1 MAKTQFEALI
11 EHIINDNT
19 EAAKELLHDI
29 VVAKSREIYNEMM
42 EEEDKD
48 ESSEDSEEKVEEASF
63 DEAGGDMTDDMI
75 DDVEADET
83 GMSMD
88 DAGKELGDEMDMDD
102 EEGEEE
108 DSEHEASEEDM
119 EDRIVDLEAALDDLK
134 AEFDQLMSQEA
145 GEEEHHDM
153 GDHEME
159 MPEEGV
165 VREYVEKVAVPGKN
179 EGQTVGS
186 DSSSKP
192 SVNTKSVVAGKND
205 MGGTAK
211 NLAQGG
217 SEAAPDGTSVKKA
230 SNAYTKGQGEIEVAK
245 RNVNQVGG
253 NKGASDFYNTKA
265 KAHTGEAAGTNDKSP
280 LAKG

>member
-11 EHIINDNT
+11 EHIINDNE
-19 EAAKELLHDI
+19 EAARELLHDI

-42 EEEDKD
+42 EDED
-48 ESSEDSEEKVEEASF
+48 EDLGA
-63 DEAGGDMTDDMI
+63 DQTDDMI
-75 DDVEADET
+75 DDVEADEE

-88 DAGKELGDEMDMDD
+88 DAGDELGDEMGVDDEAGDDMDMGD
-102 EEGEEE
+102 EGE
-108 DSEHEASEEDM
+108 M

-145 GEEEHHDM
+145 GEEDHDM
-153 GDHEME
+153 DMGGDDMGMGDDDMGGMDMSNELDD

-165 VREYVEKVAVPGKN
+165 VREYVEKVAAPAKG

-192 SVNTKSVVAGKND
+192 SVNTKSIVAGKND

-211 NLAQGG
+211 NLNQGG
-217 SEAAPDGTSVKKA
+217 SNNAPDGTSPPKA
-230 SNAYTKGQGEIEVAK
+230 PSNVYKTNNAQEIDVAK

-253 NKGASDFYNTKA
+253 NKGASTFYSNKA
-265 KAHTGEAAGTNDKSP
+265 KAKTGEESGTNDTSIIK
-280 LAKG
+280 